1 MPILSE
7 TNPLYA
13 VAVEFLNKKGLVVK
27 TEIVHVQKTDPEDT
41 AGSIRAK
48 YLNSLTARERRAVR
62 IVAVAPAVGYH
73 CDDNG
78 ENLST

>member
-1 MPILSE
+1 MSSPIV
-7 TNPLYA
+7 PILYA

-27 TEIVHVQKTDPEDT
+27 TDMVHIQKDPDDN
-41 AGSIRAK
+41 AGSIRVK
-48 YLNSLTARERRAVR
+48 YMNSLTPRERRAVR
-62 IVAVAPAVGYH
+62 IVAIAPAVGYH